1 METWE
6 RIEERLKFIEKRIE
20 EIRRDLEEMKP
31 KEWDE
36 EENDYGY
43 YYDCL
48 LYTSPSPRDV
58 EESRMPSSA

>member
-20 EIRRDLEEMKP
+20 EIRKDLEEMKP

-43 YYDCL
+43 YYDG
-48 LYTSPSPRDV
+48 D
-58 EESRMPSSA
+58 